1 MQERHGKANNQVLK
15 VEMGQQQVQSGSQSM
30 FTNYPKTTSVGQ
42 CKALMDGDDKEW
54 WGGGVALQGCRT
66 QGRTMLRLYRM
77 RQKLVCPR
85 SGRVVYPRANRPGT
99 KH

>member
-54 WGGGVALQGCRT
+54 WGGGCSTPGLQNS
-66 QGRTMLRLYRM
+66 
-77 RQKLVCPR
+77 RQDHAAAVQNEAEAGLPKVRESCL
-85 SGRVVYPRANRPGT
+85 SQSQ
-99 KH
+99 